1 MERGFSDQ
9 VRTSAQAA
17 LDRSQ
22 KEGADFLHIRR
33 ELMCVYPLKAS
44 RLQTNWDSW
53 FPTLEL
59 KAEATGEI
67 MRSYDIDRP
76 GVSNG
81 E

>member
-1 MERGFSDQ
+1 
-9 VRTSAQAA
+9 
-17 LDRSQ
+17 
-22 KEGADFLHIRR
+22 
-33 ELMCVYPLKAS
+33 MCVCPLKAS